1 MTTPPQARSAAAL
14 LRDLVESAVRVRHLV
29 ARRAGLG
36 ESELVT
42 LEHLADGPV
51 GPAELARRLAVSTA
65 ASTGIVD
72 RLAARG
78 HVERRPH
85 DVDRRR
91 TEVHLTGSGRDEVT
105 GHLMP
110 MFVGLRELEASF
122 TPEELA
128 VVRRYLNGAIDAF
141 ERVVE

>member
-1 MTTPPQARSAAAL
+1 MRTPPGITAAL

-51 GPAELARRLAVSTA
+51 GPADLARRLAVSTA

-78 HVERRPH
+78 HVQRRPH
-85 DVDRRR
+85 EGDRRR
-91 TEVHLTGSGRDEVT
+91 TEVHLTDSGRAEVT

-110 MFVGLRELEASF
+110 MFVGLRELEAAF
-122 TPEELA
+122 TADELA
-128 VVRRYLNGAIDAF
+128 IVQRYLRGAADAF